1 MLGLDLGRELGTL
14 RLALGEGWAPMND
27 GLHAWMNDRAK
38 EQLDYISFALHS
50 ESVAHNIH

>member
-27 GLHAWMNDRAK
+27 GLHAWMNDREYSLK
-38 EQLDYISFALHS
+38 IDIY
-50 ESVAHNIH
+50 VT